1 MTRYLSEDRRRKA
14 EGDHLQH
21 VVKVRFTDAE
31 LDTLEQ
37 AAAMTTEGR
46 LAPLLHDLALEALE
60 ARREHQARML
70 ADLAEGKTLD
80 QGAREVLA
88 DMLARTAER
97 RLLNKVAHTATA

>member
-1 MTRYLSEDRRRKA
+1 MSRYLIEDRRRKP
-14 EGDHLQH
+14 EGEHLQH

-60 ARREHQARML
+60 ARREQQSRLL
-70 ADLAEGKTLD
+70 ADLAEGKPLD
-80 QGAREVLA
+80 HDSREVLA
-88 DMLARTAER
+88 DLLARTAER
-97 RLLNKVAHTATA
+97 RLLSKVAHTATA